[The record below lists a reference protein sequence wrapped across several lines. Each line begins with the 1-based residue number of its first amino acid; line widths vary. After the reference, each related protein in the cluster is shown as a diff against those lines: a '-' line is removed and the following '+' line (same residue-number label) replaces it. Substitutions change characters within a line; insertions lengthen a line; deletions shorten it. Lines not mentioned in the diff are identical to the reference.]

1 MKKIICSL
9 LMLAIAVSSSAQT
22 KVEFTLNLK
31 DGNIVTGTT
40 KTSTVVL
47 ETDYGKLTIPIK
59 NVSSIVLGIHPDN
72 SLKNTISNLSKQL
85 LSSVEDDRKK
95 AYEQLVA
102 MKAGAIPVMEDV
114 LYSSSE
120 ENTHFDYTLSNAI
133 SELKAIHNVSNNY
146 STKDVITI
154 DYEYN
159 MGGKYDFEKISLK
172 TEYGDLTIPREK
184 IDKIDV
190 LYTDAST
197 DSKSFKLLASTH
209 ISSNNNGGWLK
220 TGIVVKNGQTISIAA
235 NGEVTLASLSNNKYK
250 PDGSVKN
257 NNEEDYSGNS
267 STSTSPVY
275 GNVVFKIGDSGTTTK
290 AGAKFTGKAT
300 STGMLYL
307 SIYET
312 VYNANNSGFYVTNVS
327 VK

>member
-1 MKKIICSL
+1 MKKIIFAL
-9 LMLAIAVSSSAQT
+9 LMLTITASLSAQT

-59 NVSSIVLGIHPDN
+59 NVSSIILGIHPDN
-72 SLKNTISNLSKQL
+72 SLKKSITDLSKQL

-95 AYEQLVA
+95 AYEQLIV
-102 MKAGAIPVMEDV
+102 MKIGAIPVMEEV

-120 ENTHFDYTLSNAI
+120 ETTHFDYTLSNAI
-133 SELKAIHNVSNNY
+133 SELKAIYNVSNDY
-146 STKDVITI
+146 STKDIITI

-159 MGGKYDFEKISLK
+159 MGGKYAFDKISLK

-220 TGIVVKNGQTISIAA
+220 TGIMVKNGQTISISA

-275 GNVVFKIGDSGTTTK
+275 GNVVFKIGDNGTTIK
-290 AGAKFTGKAT
+290 AGAKYTGKAT

-312 VYNANNSGFYVTNVS
+312 VYNASNSGFYVTNVS